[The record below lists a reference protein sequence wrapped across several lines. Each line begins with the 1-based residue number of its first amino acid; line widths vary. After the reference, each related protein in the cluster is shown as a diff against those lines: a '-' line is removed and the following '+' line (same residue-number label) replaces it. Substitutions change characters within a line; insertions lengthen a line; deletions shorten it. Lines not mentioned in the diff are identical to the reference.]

1 MYVMIGQA
9 VQRGT
14 VYEEQIRTL
23 ADRLKHVRFI
33 QFC

>member
-1 MYVMIGQA
+1 MTGQA

-23 ADRLKHVRFI
+23 ADRLKHVRSI
-33 QFC
+33 VVC